1 MIIIGDF
8 IVPEN
13 DFLICLNVVLNPNRI
28 TDQYNLCFEVY
39 LKSQNSTNK
48 IAEYKINFNKKT
60 LYDKTKQEILDLIKK
75 QKIKTLILKSILVK
89 IKDSCTTEEEILK
102 IIEKHNQKYLIE
114 YNRIMNEI

>member
-13 DFLICLNVVLNPNRI
+13 NFLIDLKVSIGTERQTEL
-28 TDQYNLCFEVY
+28 YNLCFEVY

-48 IAEYKINFNKKT
+48 IAEYKINFNTKT
-60 LYDKTKQEILDLIKK
+60 LYDKTKKEILDLLTK
-75 QKIKTLILKSILVK
+75 QKIKTLILKSILVE

-114 YNRIMNEI
+114 YNRIVKGN

>member
-28 TDQYNLCFEVY
+28 TDQHNLCFEVY
-39 LKSQNSTNK
+39 LKSQNSANK
-48 IAEYKINFNKKT
+48 IAEYKIIFNKKT
-60 LYDKTKQEILDLIKK
+60 LYDKTKQEVLDLIKK
-75 QKIKTLILKSILVK
+75 QNIKTLILKDIMEK
-89 IKDSCTTEEEILK
+89 IKGPLTTEEKILK

-114 YNRIMNEI
+114 YNRIVNEI